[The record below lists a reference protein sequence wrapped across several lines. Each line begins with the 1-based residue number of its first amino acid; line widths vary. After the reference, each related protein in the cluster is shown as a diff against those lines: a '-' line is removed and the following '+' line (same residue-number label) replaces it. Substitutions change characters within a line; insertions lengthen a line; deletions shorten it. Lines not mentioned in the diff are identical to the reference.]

1 LPLSIVGDLFE
12 TKPGGAAMAEIN
24 GGVVVAQLAD
34 IQPAGSAEQ
43 SVQNE
48 IAVQLRSEFSTDM
61 LEQLR
66 AELQQRYG
74 VTVNQSAV
82 DALY

>member
-1 LPLSIVGDLFE
+1 
-12 TKPGGAAMAEIN
+12 MAEIS
-24 GGVVVAQLAD
+24 GGAVVAQLAD
-34 IQPAGSAEQ
+34 IQPASSAEQ

-48 IAVQLRSEFSTDM
+48 IAVRLRSEFSTDM

>member
-1 LPLSIVGDLFE
+1 
-12 TKPGGAAMAEIN
+12 
-24 GGVVVAQLAD
+24 VAQLAD
-34 IQPAGSAEQ
+34 IQLANTAEQ
-43 SVQNE
+43 SAQIE
-48 IAVQLRSEFSTDM
+48 LAMRLRSEYSTDM

-74 VTVNQSAV
+74 VTVNESAV